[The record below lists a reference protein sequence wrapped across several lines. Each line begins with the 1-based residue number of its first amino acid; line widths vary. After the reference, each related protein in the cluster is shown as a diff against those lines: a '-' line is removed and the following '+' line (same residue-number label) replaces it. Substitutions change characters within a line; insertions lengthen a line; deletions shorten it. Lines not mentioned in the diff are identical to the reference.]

1 MRTLQK
7 AESLASF
14 QTQLLQ
20 HEDDIMNEQS
30 YSKMGDKQKRDVN
43 KRYLFPLLTTLMY
56 VSVSIITYNCT
67 IQHSVSQSNN
77 TNVGDEV
84 T

>member
-1 MRTLQK
+1 MRTLKK

-20 HEDDIMNEQS
+20 YEDDMMNEQS

-43 KRYLFPLLTTLMY
+43 KRYLFPLLTILMY
-56 VSVSIITYNCT
+56 VTLCLS
-67 IQHSVSQSNN
+67 
-77 TNVGDEV
+77 
-84 T
+84 